1 MLMFIVQCS
10 KATPNAGDRPIPTPS
25 SWRLPPLEDTIDSV
39 VEDLLE
45 GQYTNPV
52 RVIDFDPADGR
63 RRDFTPL
70 VARKLR
76 RRCADQSRETPE
88 FLQQFLVGSERPMA
102 EPAVCEAGEF
112 AMTSLGTQQR

>member
-1 MLMFIVQCS
+1 MFIVQCS

-25 SWRLPPLEDTIDSV
+25 SWRLAPLEDTIDSV

-45 GQYTNPV
+45 GQYNNPV
-52 RVIDFDPADGR
+52 RVIGFDPADR
-63 RRDFTPL
+63 TRRDVTQL

-88 FLQQFLVGSERPMA
+88 FLQQFLVGSDRPML
-102 EPAVCEAGEF
+102 EPAVREAGE
-112 AMTSLGTQQR
+112 LKR